1 MNIKIKKIFTLSK
14 ALELKKLGNDII
26 FIEHNY
32 KNKKLKVFIFEYKEK
47 FKRDWENI
55 NI

>member
-26 FIEHNY
+26 FTEPNY
-32 KNKKLKVFIFEYKEK
+32 KNKKLKVFIFEYTEK
-47 FKRDWENI
+47 FKQDWKNI